1 MAEDGL
7 VKIICSLC
15 ERMILFGLGKV
26 KADGADF
33 DAALRRGAGRG
44 GTARAFARGLAE
56 KDGTDARSM
65 SRYCRLVPL
74 ARERA
79 DERYPIRSRRC
90 RLTARAMP
98 PADRLPDP
106 RQRPLRGPAGIRA
119 CVRFR
124 GRRDG
129 AGHRAARAR
138 FRRARARLRLR
149 GPARRGSRAEPAGDR
164 GGLSAALRSGPPGRH
179 ESPYDARARAARRWF
194 GTYRL
199 TRSILPIGGQRAAKP
214 P

>member
-1 MAEDGL
+1 ML
-7 VKIICSLC
+7 HCV
-15 ERMILFGLGKV
+15 V
-26 KADGADF
+26 
-33 DAALRRGAGRG
+33 
-44 GTARAFARGLAE
+44 ARAAA
-56 KDGTDARSM
+56 
-65 SRYCRLVPL
+65 VPL
-74 ARERA
+74 APSRA
-79 DERYPIRSRRC
+79 ALTKKTVPMRGGCLDTVVWSRLQESAPMSDTRSDPAAAAM
-90 RLTARAMP
+90 TARAMP

-106 RQRPLRGPAGIRA
+106 RQRPLRDPAGIRA

-149 GPARRGSRAEPAGDR
+149 GPARRGSRAAAGSLAGRAGGRRAEPAGDR
-164 GGLSAALRSGPPGRH
+164 GGLSAALRSGLPGRR

-194 GTYRL
+194 GTHRL
-199 TRSILPIGGQRAAKP
+199 TRSILSIGGQRAAKP